1 MASSGFGL
9 SEIIN
14 IPSVFNE
21 NSTNN
26 TSFTEHAG
34 RLNNVYKSSLG

>member
-1 MASSGFGL
+1 MASFGFGL
-9 SEIIN
+9 SEIIS
-14 IPSVFNE
+14 IRSVFNE

-34 RLNNVYKSSLG
+34 RLNNLYNSSLG